1 MSEDGLSSRQQ
12 HLLDTLRD
20 HVQRTG
26 LVPSIRELGEALGVH
41 STSTI
46 HYHLKVLADR
56 GHIRWDRG
64 KNRAIQ
70 IVHKDSAPAA
80 KGLPLVGRIAAGMPI
95 QAIADDRETVVFD
108 DLWTRDDHYILMVK
122 GTSMIDDA
130 ILPGDL
136 VIIKRQDQARDGEIV
151 VALLE
156 DGEATLKRLYR
167 EGTHFRLQPANA
179 SMEPIYVDRVT
190 IQGKVVGVVR
200 QVS

>member
-1 MSEDGLSSRQQ
+1 MSEKGLSDRQQ
-12 HLLDTLRD
+12 QLLDTLRS

-46 HYHLKVLADR
+46 HYHLKALADH

-70 IVHKDSAPAA
+70 IVQREPDAPAR
-80 KGLPLVGRIAAGMPI
+80 GLPLAGRIAAGMPI
-95 QAIADDRETVVFD
+95 QAVADDQESVVLD
-108 DLWTRDDHYILMVK
+108 DMWSQQDHYVLMVR
-122 GTSMIDDA
+122 GTSMVDDA

-136 VIIKRQDQARDGEIV
+136 VIVRRQDHARDGEIV
-151 VALLE
+151 VALLD
-156 DGEATLKRLYR
+156 DGEATLKRLFR
-167 EGTHFRLQPANA
+167 DNGRFRLQPANA
-179 SMEPIYVDRVT
+179 TMAPIVVDRVT

-200 QVS
+200 QLS

>member
-1 MSEDGLSSRQQ
+1 MSDKGLSVRQQ
-12 HLLDTLRD
+12 QLLDTLRA

-26 LVPSIRELGEALGVH
+26 IVPSIRELGEALGVH

-46 HYHLKVLADR
+46 HYHLKALADL

-70 IVHKDSAPAA
+70 IVQGEPDESAR
-80 KGLPLVGRIAAGMPI
+80 GLPLAGRIAAGLPI
-95 QAIADDRETVVFD
+95 QAIADDQENVVLE
-108 DLWTRDDHYILMVK
+108 DLWTRQDHYVLMVR

-136 VIIKRQDQARDGEIV
+136 VIVRRQDQARDGDIV
-151 VALLE
+151 VALLD

-167 EGTHFRLQPANA
+167 EQGRFRLQPANVTMA
-179 SMEPIYVDRVT
+179 PILVDRVT

-200 QVS
+200 QIS